1 MKYQH
6 NTNFYVLRPRPITWV
21 VLVLIGI
28 AGWGNAQYWV
38 GYYSRVGVAL
48 SIADYAC
55 FSQRVSLIPPL
66 VVPLMMSHHGL
77 FHTGIYAKRNMYL
90 YSSRGAYWRTL
101 CRDALIEALIGSMT
115 IMVFSVLPS
124 LVNAAP
130 LSIINW
136 GGIQSLFALMTGA
149 SLQADVSLVSVLGAY
164 WAAACMQI
172 LAYLLLYGVLECLLQ
187 SFAAFIAVLLFNLA
201 FNSPIRRLVW
211 DWASLSYGCW
221 SKPFG
226 VPLLLAGWLAFIA
239 ILYLLGHM
247 TYRKVDVL

>member
-77 FHTGIYAKRNMYL
+77 STPAYMRSEICISIPRAGLTGGRCAV
-90 YSSRGAYWRTL
+90 TL
-101 CRDALIEALIGSMT
+101 
-115 IMVFSVLPS
+115 
-124 LVNAAP
+124 
-130 LSIINW
+130 
-136 GGIQSLFALMTGA
+136 
-149 SLQADVSLVSVLGAY
+149 
-164 WAAACMQI
+164 
-172 LAYLLLYGVLECLLQ
+172 
-187 SFAAFIAVLLFNLA
+187 
-201 FNSPIRRLVW
+201 
-211 DWASLSYGCW
+211 
-221 SKPFG
+221 
-226 VPLLLAGWLAFIA
+226 
-239 ILYLLGHM
+239 
-247 TYRKVDVL
+247 

>member
-1 MKYQH
+1 MKYRH
-6 NTNFYVLRPRPITWV
+6 NSNSFILRPRPITWA

-28 AGWGNAQYWV
+28 ASWSNARYWA
-38 GYYSRVGVAL
+38 GYYFRLGFAL
-48 SIADYAC
+48 SITDYAY

-66 VVPLMMSHHGL
+66 VVPLMMFHHSL
-77 FHTGIYAKRNMYL
+77 FHTGIYVKRNMYL
-90 YSSRGAYWRTL
+90 YSSRGAYWRAL
-101 CRDALIEALIGSMT
+101 CRDALVEALIGSMT
-115 IMVFSVLPS
+115 ILVFSVLPS

-149 SLQADVSLVSVLGAY
+149 PLQAEVPPVSVFGAY
-164 WAAACMQI
+164 WAAACIQI
-172 LAYLLLYGVLECLLQ
+172 LAYLLLYSVLDCLLQ
-187 SFAAFIAVLLFNLA
+187 SFIAFIAVLLFNLA

-221 SKPFG
+221 SKPFD
-226 VPLLLAGWLAFIA
+226 VSVLLAGWIAFIA

-247 TYRKVDVL
+247 IYRKVDVL